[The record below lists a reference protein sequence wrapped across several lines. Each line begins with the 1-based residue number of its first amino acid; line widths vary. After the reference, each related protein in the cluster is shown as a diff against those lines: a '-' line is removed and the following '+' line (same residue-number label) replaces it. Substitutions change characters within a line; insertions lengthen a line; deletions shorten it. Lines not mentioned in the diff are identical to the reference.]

1 MPTLNAFLVPKY
13 NEAKSDFGE
22 GDGYFVGLEV
32 VKFLKDAIAGIPAFD
47 NADYWWS
54 GTRGSVGQC
63 DLVCYVFDEIG
74 QSIVIKHSK
83 TKTLQ
88 SEVGNTVWSPQAQKM
103 ISEVYIAGAMQFAAN
118 MQQRDRVLAIAIIHE
133 FMHNKLD
140 KYPYTRGAAG
150 YVKDIHTST
159 GKAASQ
165 GITYTGGFYDTEDIK
180 LMSAGIVHQIPQY
193 TAEM

>member
-1 MPTLNAFLVPKY
+1 MPTLNAFLVPKD
-13 NEAKSDFGE
+13 NGAESDFGE

-32 VKFLKDAIAGIPAFD
+32 VKFLKGAITGVRAFD
-47 NADYWWS
+47 NADFWWS
-54 GTRGSVGQC
+54 RTRGSVGQR

-88 SEVGNTVWSPQAQKM
+88 SEVGNTVWSPQAQRM
-103 ISEVYIAGAMQFAAN
+103 ISEVYIAGAMKYAADP
-118 MQQRDRVLAIAIIHE
+118 QQRNRVLAIAIVHE

-140 KYPYTRGAAG
+140 LYPYTKGAAG

-159 GKAASQ
+159 GKAARH
-165 GITYTGGFYDTEDIK
+165 GITYTGGFYDAEDVK
-180 LMSAGIVHQIPQY
+180 LMSAGIMHQIPQY